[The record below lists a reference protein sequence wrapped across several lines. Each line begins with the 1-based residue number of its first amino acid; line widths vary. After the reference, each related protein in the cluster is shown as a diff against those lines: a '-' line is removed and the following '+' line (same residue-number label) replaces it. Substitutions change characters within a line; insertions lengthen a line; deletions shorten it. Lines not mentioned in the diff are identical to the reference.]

1 MSATPSHQPSA
12 VAASLMPVKAL
23 GNVLVL
29 CAIAVVIFA
38 AFVLVGLDGW
48 TYYTT
53 PAAVRGYTSAHQVLR
68 PAGRV
73 GHLFGVGG
81 FVLMLV
87 PIAYSVRKKVRR
99 FRDAGSLKTWLEVHV
114 FCGIFGPV
122 LVTFHTAF
130 KFNGIVSAAYWSM
143 VVVVLSG
150 FVGRYLFVRIPR
162 SIRGHELTQAEL
174 DERAL
179 QLSRE
184 LSAAA
189 LPEKLLADIEAFERR
204 VAPPH
209 GAPSFAVLFLGEISM
224 LREIRRFRRMV
235 EQRAVAAELHHNVIE
250 VAAERAMLVR
260 RIAYLKKTKTLFDLW
275 HVFHMPL
282 VYIMFV
288 IVLMHVAVTMY
299 MGYVPF
305 MD

>member
-1 MSATPSHQPSA
+1 MSATPSHQPPA

-38 AFVLVGLDGW
+38 AFVL
-48 TYYTT
+48 
-53 PAAVRGYTSAHQVLR
+53 
-68 PAGRV
+68 
-73 GHLFGVGG
+73 
-81 FVLMLV
+81 
-87 PIAYSVRKKVRR
+87 
-99 FRDAGSLKTWLEVHV
+99 
-114 FCGIFGPV
+114 
-122 LVTFHTAF
+122 
-130 KFNGIVSAAYWSM
+130 
-143 VVVVLSG
+143 VVLSG

-224 LREIRRFRRMV
+224 LR
-235 EQRAVAAELHHNVIE
+235 
-250 VAAERAMLVR
+250 
-260 RIAYLKKTKTLFDLW
+260 
-275 HVFHMPL
+275 
-282 VYIMFV
+282 
-288 IVLMHVAVTMY
+288 
-299 MGYVPF
+299 
-305 MD
+305 